1 MANKLSKDI
10 SGSVQEKRGMLYLE
24 VSYKDTVMQKNK
36 TKWLGLGLPAG
47 STKSLINKAV
57 REAKN
62 KFESE
67 YNRFLDGYDDPTKYP
82 LLQFINDW
90 LDRVHIHKIQ
100 ESTYYGYKRRVSGK
114 MAKYFDGKITLADC
128 KPRPIHGFYDY
139 LREDGDSEQTILH
152 YHNLLHTAFEYAIR
166 QEILEYNPMDR
177 VERPQPKK
185 FVGDFYSVDEVKAL
199 LEHAKEDV
207 IYIPIVL
214 AVYCGLRRSEALGLS
229 WSNIDFENDKIFI
242 GQKVL
247 EVVRNGK
254 MEQVVSD
261 EMKTES
267 SRRSFKMIPEVKE
280 ILLAHKERQEPY
292 RKQFRRAYCKKYLDM
307 VCVNPLGELIKPSYI
322 TSHFP
327 KLLKQYGMRDIRFH
341 DLRHTCAS
349 LLVSLDVNMKVIQK
363 YLGHSNM
370 STTMD
375 TYGHLDDS
383 AKVEL
388 GETMASLLGKNKT
401 EEKENGSRDHHQ
413 GTTL

>member
-1 MANKLSKDI
+1 MTNTYTKDVA
-10 SGSVQEKRGMLYLE
+10 GSIQKKRGKLYL
-24 VSYKDTVMQKNK
+24 VISYKDSVTQKRK
-36 TKWLGLGLPAG
+36 TKWMGLGLPVGAP
-47 STKSLINKAV
+47 KSVISKAE

-67 YNRFLDGYDDPTKYP
+67 YRRFLEGYDDPKKYP
-82 LLQFINDW
+82 LLHFLNDW
-90 LDRVHIHKIQ
+90 LDKVHIRRIQ
-100 ESTYYGYKRRVSGK
+100 ESTYNGYKGRVNGK
-114 MAKYFDGKITLADC
+114 MKKYFGERITLADC
-128 KPRPIHGFYDY
+128 KPRLIYGFYDY
-139 LREDGDSEQTILH
+139 LREDGDSEQTVLH

-177 VERPQPKK
+177 VERPQVKK
-185 FVGDFYSVDEVKAL
+185 FVGAFYSVDEVKVL
-199 LEHAKEDV
+199 LEKAKEDV

-247 EVVRNGK
+247 EVVRDGK
-254 MEQVVSD
+254 MVQVISD

-280 ILLAHKERQEPY
+280 ILLEHRERQEEY
-292 RKQFRRAYCKKYLDM
+292 RKQFRKSYSKKYADM

-322 TSHFP
+322 TAHFP
-327 KLLKQYGMRDIRFH
+327 TLLRQNGLRDIRFH

-349 LLVSLDVNMKVIQK
+349 LLVSLDVNMKVIQR

-370 STTMD
+370 STTAD
-375 TYGHLDDS
+375 IYSHLD
-383 AKVEL
+383 ANVT
-388 GETMASLLGKNKT
+388 GEAGMKLGKLLADG
-401 EEKENGSRDHHQ
+401 ESEVS
-413 GTTL
+413 

>member
-10 SGSVQEKRGMLYLE
+10 SGSVQEKRGMLYLV
-24 VSYKDTVMQKNK
+24 VSYKDTVTQKNK

-67 YNRFLDGYDDPTKYP
+67 YKRFLDGYDDPTKYP
-82 LLQFINDW
+82 LLQFLNDW

-128 KPRPIHGFYDY
+128 KPRLIHGFYDY

-185 FVGDFYSVDEVKAL
+185 FVGDFYSVDEVKTL

-242 GQKVL
+242 L
-247 EVVRNGK
+247 YHLSLPEVVEAIRDAGYPLPR
-254 MEQVVSD
+254 SA
-261 EMKTES
+261 S
-267 SRRSFKMIPEVKE
+267 HLRFASRVAGREHE
-280 ILLAHKERQEPY
+280 
-292 RKQFRRAYCKKYLDM
+292 
-307 VCVNPLGELIKPSYI
+307 
-322 TSHFP
+322 
-327 KLLKQYGMRDIRFH
+327 
-341 DLRHTCAS
+341 
-349 LLVSLDVNMKVIQK
+349 
-363 YLGHSNM
+363 GHSE
-370 STTMD
+370 
-375 TYGHLDDS
+375 
-383 AKVEL
+383 V
-388 GETMASLLGKNKT
+388 
-401 EEKENGSRDHHQ
+401 SRPQQYEYDCRYLFSPRRQRHGRGGDEARQ
-413 GTTL
+413 APCR